1 MPNKINKVLKNKIQ
15 NQKKQATTIL
25 GTSRI
30 QELKNEDIRR
40 SKTADAR
47 SLFKDKKRLATHL
60 YLTKMCNSVLSGQP
74 CRNGPDCAFAHTP
87 EQLRHPDCPY
97 AELCDKVIQA
107 PNGTWYNNK
116 LCKCTSRHPGET
128 DSDIN
133 IRLEKQITILKRS
146 TATIPPPPPPLILV
160 PPPPPLILAAPPPPP
175 PPPLI
180 LAAPPP
186 PPPLILTPSPIPTPL
201 QKPTVREQKI
211 SWAEFM
217 DEHDAIINVTPEEAH
232 RVLDQM
238 IAAKKTDIHFHIC

>member
-1 MPNKINKVLKNKIQ
+1 MSNKSNKVLKNKIQ

-47 SLFKDKKRLATHL
+47 SLFKDKNRLATHL
-60 YLTKMCNSVLSGQP
+60 YLTKMCNSFLSGQP
-74 CRNGPDCAFAHTP
+74 CRNGTDCAFAHTP

-116 LCKCTSRHPGET
+116 LCKCTLRHPGET
-128 DSDIN
+128 DSHIN

-160 PPPPPLILAAPPPPP
+160 PPPPPLILVPP

-180 LAAPPP
+180 LAAP
-186 PPPLILTPSPIPTPL
+186 PSPIPTPL